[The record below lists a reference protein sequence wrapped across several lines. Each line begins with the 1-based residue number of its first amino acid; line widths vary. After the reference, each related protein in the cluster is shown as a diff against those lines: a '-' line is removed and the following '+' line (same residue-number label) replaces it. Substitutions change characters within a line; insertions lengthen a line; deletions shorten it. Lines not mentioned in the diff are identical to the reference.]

1 MQKYPISYYQLLSL
15 VCLAIII
22 FSIANTKP
30 SRLSEP
36 TLVFAHSTPL
46 KVFFFNTLPY
56 IGGAALPLAL
66 IISLTFYGMFKDEVK
81 GSFKHTFKYVYP
93 VSFIGLIISE
103 LLKGTLI

>member
-1 MQKYPISYYQLLSL
+1 MQKKPISYYQLLVF

-22 FSIANTKP
+22 FSITNSNP

-36 TLVFAHSTPL
+36 KLIFVHNTPL

-66 IISLTFYGMFKDEVK
+66 IISLIFYGMFKDEVK
-81 GSFKHTFKYVYP
+81 GSFKHSFKYIYP

-103 LLKGTLI
+103 LLKGRLI